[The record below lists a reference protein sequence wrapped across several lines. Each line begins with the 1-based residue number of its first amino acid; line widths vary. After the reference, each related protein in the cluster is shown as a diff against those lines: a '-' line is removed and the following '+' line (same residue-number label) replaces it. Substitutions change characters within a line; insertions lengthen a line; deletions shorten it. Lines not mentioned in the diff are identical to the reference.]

1 MSPGDNRVREAGRI
15 KVAHHAVERYM
26 DRQPDGATFFEAEL
40 GIEAEVVDALRSG
53 RVSRDKP
60 AEFRLHGRPARQMPP
75 GERFAWSA
83 SGRLGWVIRRV
94 EGGTLVTTTM
104 TRTVAEALA

>member
-1 MSPGDNRVREAGRI
+1 MSQNAGEQRVAAAGRI

-26 DRQPDGATFFEAEL
+26 DRQPDGATFSEAEL
-40 GIEAEVVDALRSG
+40 GIEVEVVDALRNG

-60 AEFRLHGRPARQMPP
+60 AEFRLYGRPARRMDA

-83 SGRLGWVIRRV
+83 TGRLG
-94 EGGTLVTTTM
+94 
-104 TRTVAEALA
+104 